1 MFLLNFSANIHHPVI
16 LPFLLIAFIFSIIIN
31 FQFNFM
37 MTIQQ
42 DMSNILLYLVQ
53 STILSKI
60 DISFP
65 IISM

>member
-1 MFLLNFSANIHHPVI
+1 
-16 LPFLLIAFIFSIIIN
+16 
-31 FQFNFM
+31 M
-37 MTIQQ
+37 MTIQP
-42 DMSNILLYLVQ
+42 DMSNILHYLVQ

>member
-1 MFLLNFSANIHHPVI
+1 
-16 LPFLLIAFIFSIIIN
+16 
-31 FQFNFM
+31 M
-37 MTIQQ
+37 MTIQH

-53 STILSKI
+53 STIVLKI